1 MAQTPQQGVPKALRT
16 WFVIHFVADVVFAL
30 PLFVAPRAFL
40 VLLGWNEVDP
50 LATRMVAAAL
60 FGIGIQSLL
69 GRNEG
74 AETFRGMLNLKIIW
88 ASTATLGI
96 LASIAQG
103 APTMAWAFAGIFAGF
118 GGIWAYW
125 RWHLAQEARNRS
137 RNGA

>member
-1 MAQTPQQGVPKALRT
+1 MTTPHGVPSALRT
-16 WFVIHFVADVVFAL
+16 WFVVHFVADVVFAV

-40 VLLGWNEVDP
+40 MLLGWTEVDP

-60 FGIGIQSLL
+60 FGIGIQSFI

-74 AETFRGMLNLKIIW
+74 VEAFRGMLNLKVLW

-103 APTMAWAFAGIFAGF
+103 APPMAWGFAAIFGAFGAV
-118 GGIWAYW
+118 WAYW
-125 RWHLAQEARNRS
+125 RRQLSEPVAQRQP
-137 RNGA
+137 